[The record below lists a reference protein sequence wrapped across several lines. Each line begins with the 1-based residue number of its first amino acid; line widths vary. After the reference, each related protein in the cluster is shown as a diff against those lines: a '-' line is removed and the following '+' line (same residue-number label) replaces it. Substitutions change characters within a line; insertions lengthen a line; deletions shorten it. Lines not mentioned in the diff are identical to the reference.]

1 MKEIE
6 GVMNVVTIK
15 KKQQKAEDFI
25 GWKSKDNNL
34 EVTGIVGRYD
44 GGNATFKVIC
54 KICSQDPELFPLGY
68 FISTRQALEDGGK
81 PCGCSYS
88 PRWEDWQVLLR
99 VKRFVGTRFIINGF
113 AEEFH
118 GYHTKLDC
126 ECPID
131 GYKWTPTVGKA
142 RTGQGCPK
150 CAGIVPPTEREAF
163 DKCKIVCEE
172 MGYKP
177 LGFING
183 YRNNKSIFE
192 YVCPVHGD
200 QKVSYSKFTKQGTRC
215 PKCWEERRK
224 EISSG
229 FYGWYPERAEE
240 KDYLYVLNFNNDEC
254 IKVGR
259 SFDVDER
266 ISDIKKPSRSGVK
279 NIKILSVYT
288 AKHGVIYP
296 TEQEIHDE
304 LRERGFEFF
313 YDHWNSNELFQAESM
328 FILQKLLDMSGL
340 ERVQ

>member
-1 MKEIE
+1 MKGIE

-44 GGNATFKVIC
+44 GGNATFKVTC

-131 GYKWTPTVGKA
+131 GYKWTPNVGKA
-142 RTGQGCPK
+142 RAGQG
-150 CAGIVPPTEREAF
+150 
-163 DKCKIVCEE
+163 
-172 MGYKP
+172 
-177 LGFING
+177 
-183 YRNNKSIFE
+183 
-192 YVCPVHGD
+192 
-200 QKVSYSKFTKQGTRC
+200 C

-229 FYGWYPERAEE
+229 FYR
-240 KDYLYVLNFNNDEC
+240 
-254 IKVGR
+254 
-259 SFDVDER
+259 
-266 ISDIKKPSRSGVK
+266 
-279 NIKILSVYT
+279 
-288 AKHGVIYP
+288 
-296 TEQEIHDE
+296 
-304 LRERGFEFF
+304 
-313 YDHWNSNELFQAESM
+313 
-328 FILQKLLDMSGL
+328 
-340 ERVQ
+340 